1 MAPRNIRIASIA
13 TASALALTL
22 LAGCGTNASATGSP
36 PASEADLA
44 RVLEQFGLDSGDWT
58 KVTENE
64 SNDLFGTATSVDLS
78 HGQAA
83 VAGQITNTADI
94 DIYDIGPIYRGDRI
108 IVTSMVSGDLDATA
122 ALFNTEDCLIY
133 ANDDRIWN
141 VDSRPYINFV
151 VRQDSSHCS
160 LGLAASEGTE
170 GSGQYGLWIQI
181 EAGNV
186 VPDAQTQ
193 VVVLDFDGAQSV
205 SVGGMNVGNI
215 SAFNAADID
224 DSLAGQT
231 SQVVNQIEATVR
243 EDYADYDVEI
253 YSTAEGDLP
262 DEPYT
267 SVYFGEYNP
276 YLLGL
281 ADYVDY
287 YNRDLTQESIVFTE
301 TFKLFM
307 PYRPGASEMAQVIG
321 NVASHEL
328 GHLLGLNHTADP
340 TELMDSTAT
349 AGQMLDDQDFHRA
362 ALKAEVFPAGYQD
375 SGQLLAQTVGRR

>member
-1 MAPRNIRIASIA
+1 MAPRNIPIASIA
-13 TASALALTL
+13 AASALALTL

-44 RVLEQFGLDSGDWT
+44 RVLEQFGLDSGNWA
-58 KVTENE
+58 KVTESE

-94 DIYDIGPIYRGDRI
+94 DIYEIGPIYRGDRI

-141 VDSRPYINFV
+141 VDTRPYMNFV
-151 VRQDSSHCS
+151 VRQDSSFCS
-160 LGLAASEGTE
+160 LAIAASEGTE

-186 VPDAQTQ
+186 APDAQTQ

-215 SAFNAADID
+215 SAFDAADID
-224 DSLAGQT
+224 ESLAGQT
-231 SQVVNQIEATVR
+231 SQVINQIEATVR
-243 EDYADYDVEI
+243 ADYADYDVEI

-262 DEPYT
+262 DQPYT
-267 SVYFGEYNP
+267 TIYFGQHNP

-287 YNRDLTQESIVFTE
+287 YNRDLTQEGIVFIE
-301 TFKLFM
+301 TFNLFM
-307 PYRPGASEMAQVIG
+307 PYRPGASGMAQVIG

-328 GHLLGLNHTADP
+328 GHLLGLNHTNDP

-362 ALKAEVFPAGYQD
+362 VLKSEIFPTGYQD
-375 SGQLLAQTVGRR
+375 SDQLLAQAVGYK

>member
-1 MAPRNIRIASIA
+1 MAPLTVRVASIA
-13 TASALALTL
+13 AASALALTL
-22 LAGCGTNASATGSP
+22 LAGCGTNASATGSSP
-36 PASEADLA
+36 VSEADLA
-44 RVLEQFGLDSGDWT
+44 RVLEQFGLASGDWT

-64 SNDLFGTATSVDLS
+64 SNDLFGTATFVDLS
-78 HGQAA
+78 RGQAA
-83 VAGQITNTADI
+83 IAGQITNTGDI
-94 DIYDIGPIYRGDRI
+94 DIYEIGPVYRGDRI
-108 IVTSMVSGDLDATA
+108 ILTSMVSGDLDATA
-122 ALFNTEDCLIY
+122 AIFDTEDCLIY

-151 VRQDSSHCS
+151 VRQDSSFCS
-160 LGLAASEGTE
+160 LAIAASEGTD

-186 VPDAQTQ
+186 VPDVQTQ

-215 SAFNAADID
+215 AAFNAADID

-231 SQVVNQIEATVR
+231 SQIINQIEATVR

-262 DEPYT
+262 DEAYT
-267 SVYFGEYNP
+267 SVYFGQYNP

-287 YNRDLTQESIVFTE
+287 YNRDLTQEAIVFAE

-307 PYRPGASEMAQVIG
+307 PYRPGASGMAQVIG

-340 TELMDSTAT
+340 TELMDSTST
-349 AGQMLDDQDFHRA
+349 AGQMLADQDFHRA
-362 ALKAEVFPAGYQD
+362 VLKKEVFPAGYQD
-375 SGQLLAQTVGRR
+375 SDQLLAQAVGRR

>member
-1 MAPRNIRIASIA
+1 
-13 TASALALTL
+13 
-22 LAGCGTNASATGSP
+22 
-36 PASEADLA
+36 
-44 RVLEQFGLDSGDWT
+44 
-58 KVTENE
+58 
-64 SNDLFGTATSVDLS
+64 
-78 HGQAA
+78 
-83 VAGQITNTADI
+83 
-94 DIYDIGPIYRGDRI
+94 
-108 IVTSMVSGDLDATA
+108 MVSGNLNATA
-122 ALFNTEDCLIY
+122 AVFDRQDCLIY

-141 VDSRPYINFV
+141 VDTRPYINFV
-151 VRQDSSHCS
+151 VRQDSSFCS
-160 LGLAASEGTE
+160 LAIAASEGTD

-231 SQVVNQIEATVR
+231 SQVINQIEATVR

-262 DEPYT
+262 DEAYT
-267 SVYFGEYNP
+267 SVYFGQYNP

-287 YNRDLTQESIVFTE
+287 YNRDLTQEAIVFAE

-307 PYRPGASEMAQVIG
+307 PYRPGVSGMAQVIG

-349 AGQMLDDQDFHRA
+349 AGQMLGEQDFHRA
-362 ALKAEVFPAGYQD
+362 VLKSEIFPAGYQD
-375 SGQLLAQTVGRR
+375 SDQLLAQAVGRR